1 MTPAG
6 TSTSRTSTGRAT
18 RRTGATPTRKAGS
31 TATDLPSPPRDLT
44 DATVGPGTGQLPT
57 PPYQVRRTSAQRP
70 GRSVPAGPTA
80 QTARTCPTAQ
90 TSQTA
95 GTCRT
100 ARLAGMRATPGLRP
114 MARRSP
120 DLAGGQPLVA
130 DGGMACGRPARP
142 SPGERNPDTCRR
154 RIMTPPEALA
164 PATSRQPTGRRFM
177 TSLSMS
183 HLSMSHYLSTSHPA
197 TNHRP
202 DGRLSLRVHRGKAQ
216 GDRE

>member
-1 MTPAG
+1 MTRAG
-6 TSTSRTSTGRAT
+6 TSTSRTSTGPET
-18 RRTGATPTRKAGS
+18 RQTGARPTCKTGS
-31 TATDLPSPPRDLT
+31 TATDHPSPPPDLT
-44 DATVGPGTGQLPT
+44 GATVGPGTGQLPT
-57 PPYQVRRTSAQRP
+57 PPDQVRRTSAQRP
-70 GRSVPAGPTA
+70 GRGVLAGPTV
-80 QTARTCPTAQ
+80 QTGRTCPTVQ
-90 TSQTA
+90 T
-95 GTCRT
+95 GTICRT
-100 ARLAGMRATPGLRP
+100 ARLAGTRATPGLRP

-164 PATSRQPTGRRFM
+164 PATSRQPTGRLSMNRLSM
-177 TSLSMS
+177 NRLSMS
-183 HLSMSHYLSTSHPA
+183 HRATNHPA

-202 DGRLSLRVHRGKAQ
+202 DGSLSRLQVHRGRAQ